1 LGITVY
7 HGSILEV
14 KKPDVSFSKNYLD
27 FGKGFYVTTFRKQA
41 EKWAFRRGLRT
52 GNDAILNVY
61 SLDENFKKSK
71 VLTFKDDET
80 WLDFVCACRKGD
92 LCYKQYDIIIGN
104 IADDDVFKSI
114 DMYFRG
120 LWDKK
125 RTIEELKYYKK
136 NDQIAFVS
144 QSAIDKYLDF
154 VSSYKVN
161 SYEK

>member
-1 LGITVY
+1 MGITVY

>member
-1 LGITVY
+1 MGITVY

-154 VSSYKVN
+154 VSSDKVN